1 MPRLPI
7 LLQDQKI
14 APHSAP
20 SRPHPSLHPLSERG
34 RPARIGESGA
44 PPPSLVFPLPPPSPL
59 HPVNLIHPIHPTLN
73 INVAPLPRL
82 CQNGTT
88 MKEAFWNKLAD
99 RLDKLDPDSVQA
111 QFVRLSAE
119 RGLMETIF
127 HALREG
133 ILVLNAEGRVL
144 FANRAVCR
152 MLGLDEKK
160 TAGKALSKLVRNL
173 DGQEFVRAGRNGDWN
188 LASREIEISYP
199 EHRFLS
205 VYLAPLSA
213 AGDASPSG
221 TAAGEA
227 APPDGVVM
235 ILRDTTR
242 ERDHAAEMVE
252 SERLNAV
259 LMLAAGVAH
268 EIGNPLNTLSIH
280 MQLMDRKLRKLPPD
294 EAAPLKHLVDVA
306 RGEIDRLDHIL
317 SQFLKAIRPSLPQF
331 ARESLPALARE
342 TLDSLSA
349 EMRDRGIRLEFDEP
363 ENLPTAWVDAGQVRQ
378 ALFNVMRNAIQAMGD
393 GGVLRITFAAADRLV
408 GIAVEDTGPGISANR
423 MGDLFEPFQ
432 TSKPGGNGM
441 GLMIVQRILRDHGG
455 TIMVDTQPGGT
466 RIQLN
471 FQRDD
476 QRVRLLSAP
485 AAPEAAP

>member
-1 MPRLPI
+1 
-7 LLQDQKI
+7 
-14 APHSAP
+14 
-20 SRPHPSLHPLSERG
+20 
-34 RPARIGESGA
+34 
-44 PPPSLVFPLPPPSPL
+44 
-59 HPVNLIHPIHPTLN
+59 
-73 INVAPLPRL
+73 
-82 CQNGTT
+82 

-133 ILVLNAEGRVL
+133 ILVLNADGRVL

-160 TAGKALSKLVRNL
+160 TAGRLLSKLVRNL
-173 DGQEFVRAGRNGDWN
+173 DGQEFVRAGRAGDWT

-205 VYLAPLSA
+205 VYLAPLSE
-213 AGDASPSG
+213 AS
-221 TAAGEA
+221 A
-227 APPDGVVM
+227 DGVVM

-268 EIGNPLNTLSIH
+268 EIGNPLNALSIH

-294 EAAPLKHLVDVA
+294 EAAPLKQLVDVA
-306 RGEIDRLDHIL
+306 RGEIDRLDRIL
-317 SQFLKAIRPSLPQF
+317 SQFIKAVRPTLPQF

-342 TLDSLSA
+342 TLESLSA
-349 EMRDRGIRLEFDEP
+349 EIHDRNIRLEFEEP
-363 ENLPTAWVDAGQVRQ
+363 EDLPTAWVDAGQVRQ
-378 ALFNVMRNAIQAMGD
+378 AFFNVMHNAIQAMGD
-393 GGVLRITFAAADRLV
+393 GGVLRVSFASADRLV
-408 GIAVEDTGPGISANR
+408 GIAIEDTGPGISANR

-432 TSKPGGNGM
+432 TTKANGNGM

-476 QRVRLLSAP
+476 QRVRLLAP
-485 AAPEAAP
+485 PDAPEDAP

>member
-1 MPRLPI
+1 
-7 LLQDQKI
+7 
-14 APHSAP
+14 
-20 SRPHPSLHPLSERG
+20 
-34 RPARIGESGA
+34 
-44 PPPSLVFPLPPPSPL
+44 
-59 HPVNLIHPIHPTLN
+59 
-73 INVAPLPRL
+73 
-82 CQNGTT
+82 

-133 ILVLNAEGRVL
+133 ILVLNADGRVL

-160 TAGKALSKLVRNL
+160 TAGRLLSKLVRNL
-173 DGQEFVRAGRNGDWN
+173 DGQEFVRAGRAGDWT

-205 VYLAPLSA
+205 VYLAPLSE
-213 AGDASPSG
+213 AS
-221 TAAGEA
+221 A
-227 APPDGVVM
+227 DGVVM

-268 EIGNPLNTLSIH
+268 EIGNPLNALSIH

-294 EAAPLKHLVDVA
+294 EAAPLKQLVDVA
-306 RGEIDRLDHIL
+306 RGEIDRLDRIL
-317 SQFLKAIRPSLPQF
+317 SQFIKAVRPTLPQF

-342 TLDSLSA
+342 TLESLSA
-349 EMRDRGIRLEFDEP
+349 EIHDRNIRLEFEEP
-363 ENLPTAWVDAGQVRQ
+363 DHLPTAWVDAGQVRQ
-378 ALFNVMRNAIQAMGD
+378 AFFNVMHNAIQAMGD
-393 GGVLRITFAAADRLV
+393 GGVLRVSFASADRLV
-408 GIAVEDTGPGISANR
+408 GIAIEDTGPGISANR

-432 TSKPGGNGM
+432 TTKANGNGM

-476 QRVRLLSAP
+476 QRVRLLAPP
-485 AAPEAAP
+485 AAPEAEP

>member
-1 MPRLPI
+1 
-7 LLQDQKI
+7 
-14 APHSAP
+14 
-20 SRPHPSLHPLSERG
+20 
-34 RPARIGESGA
+34 
-44 PPPSLVFPLPPPSPL
+44 
-59 HPVNLIHPIHPTLN
+59 
-73 INVAPLPRL
+73 
-82 CQNGTT
+82 

-133 ILVLNAEGRVL
+133 ILVLNADGRVL

-160 TAGKALSKLVRNL
+160 TAGRLLSKLVRNL
-173 DGQEFVRAGRNGDWN
+173 DGQEFVRAGRAGDWT

-205 VYLAPLSA
+205 VYLAPLSE
-213 AGDASPSG
+213 AS
-221 TAAGEA
+221 A
-227 APPDGVVM
+227 DGVVM

-242 ERDHAAEMVE
+242 DRDHAAEMVE

-268 EIGNPLNTLSIH
+268 EIGNPLNALSIH

-294 EAAPLKHLVDVA
+294 EAAPLKQLVDVA
-306 RGEIDRLDHIL
+306 RGEIDRLDRIL
-317 SQFLKAIRPSLPQF
+317 SQFIKAVRPTLPQF

-342 TLDSLSA
+342 TLESLSA
-349 EMRDRGIRLEFDEP
+349 EIHDRNIRLEFEEP
-363 ENLPTAWVDAGQVRQ
+363 DHLPTAWVDAGQVRQ
-378 ALFNVMRNAIQAMGD
+378 AFFNVMHNAIQAMGD
-393 GGVLRITFAAADRLV
+393 GGVLRVSFASADRLV

-432 TSKPGGNGM
+432 TTKANGNGM

-466 RIQLN
+466 RVQLN

-476 QRVRLLSAP
+476 QRVRLLAAP
-485 AAPEAAP
+485 AAPEDAP

>member
-1 MPRLPI
+1 
-7 LLQDQKI
+7 
-14 APHSAP
+14 
-20 SRPHPSLHPLSERG
+20 
-34 RPARIGESGA
+34 
-44 PPPSLVFPLPPPSPL
+44 
-59 HPVNLIHPIHPTLN
+59 
-73 INVAPLPRL
+73 
-82 CQNGTT
+82 

-133 ILVLNAEGRVL
+133 ILVLNADGRVL

-160 TAGKALSKLVRNL
+160 TAGRLLSKLVRNL
-173 DGQEFVRAGRNGDWN
+173 DGQEFVRAGRAGDWT

-205 VYLAPLSA
+205 VYLAPLSE
-213 AGDASPSG
+213 AS
-221 TAAGEA
+221 A
-227 APPDGVVM
+227 DGVVM

-268 EIGNPLNTLSIH
+268 EIGNPLNALSIH

-294 EAAPLKHLVDVA
+294 EAAPLKQLVDVA
-306 RGEIDRLDHIL
+306 RGEIDRLDRIL
-317 SQFLKAIRPSLPQF
+317 SQFIKAVRPTLPQF

-342 TLDSLSA
+342 TLESLSA
-349 EMRDRGIRLEFDEP
+349 EIHDRNIRLEFEEP
-363 ENLPTAWVDAGQVRQ
+363 EDLPTAWVDAGQVRQ
-378 ALFNVMRNAIQAMGD
+378 AFFNVMHNAIQAMGD
-393 GGVLRITFAAADRLV
+393 GGVLRVSFASADRLV

-432 TSKPGGNGM
+432 TTKANGNGM

-476 QRVRLLSAP
+476 QRVRLLAPP
-485 AAPEAAP
+485 AAPEDAP

>member
-1 MPRLPI
+1 MNIFPHF
-7 LLQDQKI
+7 
-14 APHSAP
+14 APN
-20 SRPHPSLHPLSERG
+20 
-34 RPARIGESGA
+34 AR
-44 PPPSLVFPLPPPSPL
+44 
-59 HPVNLIHPIHPTLN
+59 
-73 INVAPLPRL
+73 VALRRRL

-160 TAGKALSKLVRNL
+160 TAGRLLSKLVRNL
-173 DGQEFVRAGRNGDWN
+173 DGQEFVRAGRAGDWT

-205 VYLAPLSA
+205 VYLAPLSE
-213 AGDASPSG
+213 ASS
-221 TAAGEA
+221 
-227 APPDGVVM
+227 DGVVM

-242 ERDHAAEMVE
+242 ERDHAAELVE
-252 SERLNAV
+252 AERLNAV

-268 EIGNPLNTLSIH
+268 EIGNPLNALSIH
-280 MQLMDRKLRKLPPD
+280 MQLMDRKLRKLSDD
-294 EAAPLKHLVDVA
+294 EAAPLKQLVDVA
-306 RGEIDRLDHIL
+306 RGEIDRLERIL
-317 SQFLKAIRPSLPQF
+317 SQFIKAVRPTLPQF

-342 TLDSLSA
+342 TLESLSA
-349 EMRDRGIRLEFDEP
+349 EIHDRNIRLEFDEP
-363 ENLPTAWVDAGQVRQ
+363 EDLPTAWVDAGQVRQ
-378 ALFNVMRNAIQAMGD
+378 AFFNVMHNAIQAMGD
-393 GGVLRITFAAADRLV
+393 GGVLRVSFASADRLV
-408 GIAVEDTGPGISANR
+408 GIAIEDTGPGISANR

-432 TSKPGGNGM
+432 TTKANGNGM

-466 RIQLN
+466 RVQLN

-476 QRVRLLSAP
+476 QRVRLLAAP
-485 AAPEAAP
+485 AAPEAEP

>member
-1 MPRLPI
+1 
-7 LLQDQKI
+7 
-14 APHSAP
+14 
-20 SRPHPSLHPLSERG
+20 
-34 RPARIGESGA
+34 
-44 PPPSLVFPLPPPSPL
+44 
-59 HPVNLIHPIHPTLN
+59 
-73 INVAPLPRL
+73 
-82 CQNGTT
+82 

-133 ILVLNAEGRVL
+133 ILVLNADGRVL

-160 TAGKALSKLVRNL
+160 TAGRLLSKLVRNL
-173 DGQEFVRAGRNGDWN
+173 DGLEFVRAGRAGDWT

-205 VYLAPLSA
+205 VYLAPLSE
-213 AGDASPSG
+213 ASS
-221 TAAGEA
+221 
-227 APPDGVVM
+227 DGVVM

-268 EIGNPLNTLSIH
+268 EIGNPLNALSIH

-294 EAAPLKHLVDVA
+294 EAAPLKQLVDVA
-306 RGEIDRLDHIL
+306 RGEIDRLDRIL
-317 SQFLKAIRPSLPQF
+317 SQFIKAVRPTLPQF

-342 TLDSLSA
+342 TLESLSA
-349 EMRDRGIRLEFDEP
+349 EIHDRNIRLEFEEP
-363 ENLPTAWVDAGQVRQ
+363 EDLPTAWVDAGQVRQ
-378 ALFNVMRNAIQAMGD
+378 AFFNVMHNAIQAMGD
-393 GGVLRITFAAADRLV
+393 GGVLRVSFASADRLV
-408 GIAVEDTGPGISANR
+408 GIAIEDTGPGISANR

-432 TSKPGGNGM
+432 TTKANGNGM

-476 QRVRLLSAP
+476 QRVRLLAPP
-485 AAPEAAP
+485 AAPEDAP

>member
-1 MPRLPI
+1 
-7 LLQDQKI
+7 
-14 APHSAP
+14 
-20 SRPHPSLHPLSERG
+20 
-34 RPARIGESGA
+34 
-44 PPPSLVFPLPPPSPL
+44 
-59 HPVNLIHPIHPTLN
+59 
-73 INVAPLPRL
+73 
-82 CQNGTT
+82 

-133 ILVLNAEGRVL
+133 ILVLNADGRVL

-160 TAGKALSKLVRNL
+160 TAGRLLSKLVRNL
-173 DGQEFVRAGRNGDWN
+173 DGLEFVRAGRAGDWT

-205 VYLAPLSA
+205 VYLAPLSE
-213 AGDASPSG
+213 AS
-221 TAAGEA
+221 A
-227 APPDGVVM
+227 DGVVM

-294 EAAPLKHLVDVA
+294 EAAPLKQLVDVA
-306 RGEIDRLDHIL
+306 RGEIDRLDRIL
-317 SQFLKAIRPSLPQF
+317 SQFIKAVRPTLPQF

-342 TLDSLSA
+342 TLESLSA
-349 EMRDRGIRLEFDEP
+349 EIHDRNIRLEFEEP
-363 ENLPTAWVDAGQVRQ
+363 EDLPTAWVDAGQVRQ
-378 ALFNVMRNAIQAMGD
+378 AFFNVMHNAIQAMGD
-393 GGVLRITFAAADRLV
+393 GGVLRVSFASADRLV
-408 GIAVEDTGPGISANR
+408 GIAIEDTGPGISANR

-432 TSKPGGNGM
+432 TTKANGNGM

-476 QRVRLLSAP
+476 QRVRLLAPP
-485 AAPEAAP
+485 AAPGDAP

>member
-1 MPRLPI
+1 
-7 LLQDQKI
+7 
-14 APHSAP
+14 
-20 SRPHPSLHPLSERG
+20 
-34 RPARIGESGA
+34 
-44 PPPSLVFPLPPPSPL
+44 
-59 HPVNLIHPIHPTLN
+59 
-73 INVAPLPRL
+73 
-82 CQNGTT
+82 

-133 ILVLNAEGRVL
+133 ILVLDAAGRVV

-160 TAGKALSKLVRNL
+160 TAGRLLSKLVRNL
-173 DGQEFVRAGRNGDWN
+173 DGREFVRAGSSSDWTA
-188 LASREIEISYP
+188 ASREIEISYP

-205 VYLAPLSA
+205 VYLAPLPETDG
-213 AGDASPSG
+213 GDA
-221 TAAGEA
+221 
-227 APPDGVVM
+227 GVVM

-268 EIGNPLNTLSIH
+268 EIGNPLNALSIH

-294 EAAPLKHLVDVA
+294 SAAPLKQLVDVA
-306 RGEIDRLDHIL
+306 RGEIDRLDRIL

-331 ARESLPALARE
+331 ARESLPDLARE

-349 EMRDRGIRLEFDEP
+349 EIRDRGIRLEFEAPDS
-363 ENLPTAWVDAGQVRQ
+363 LPTAWVDAAQTRQ
-378 ALFNVMRNAIQAMGD
+378 ALFNVMHNAIQAMGD
-393 GGVLRITFAAADRLV
+393 GGVLRVSFASADRLV
-408 GIAVEDTGPGISANR
+408 GIAIEDTGPGISANR

-432 TSKPGGNGM
+432 TTKANGNGM

-455 TIMVDTQPGGT
+455 TIMVDSQPGGT
-466 RIQLN
+466 RVQLN

-476 QRVRLLSAP
+476 QRVRLLAAP
-485 AAPEAAP
+485 AAPEAEP

>member
-1 MPRLPI
+1 
-7 LLQDQKI
+7 
-14 APHSAP
+14 
-20 SRPHPSLHPLSERG
+20 
-34 RPARIGESGA
+34 
-44 PPPSLVFPLPPPSPL
+44 
-59 HPVNLIHPIHPTLN
+59 
-73 INVAPLPRL
+73 
-82 CQNGTT
+82 
-88 MKEAFWNKLAD
+88 MKEAFWNKIAD

-133 ILVLNAEGRVL
+133 ILVLDAAGRVV

-160 TAGKALSKLVRNL
+160 TAGRLLSKLVRNL
-173 DGQEFVRAGRNGDWN
+173 DGREFVRAGRSADWTA
-188 LASREIEISYP
+188 ASREIEISYP

-205 VYLAPLSA
+205 VYLAPLPETDG
-213 AGDASPSG
+213 GDA
-221 TAAGEA
+221 
-227 APPDGVVM
+227 GVVM

-252 SERLNAV
+252 AERLNAV
-259 LMLAAGVAH
+259 LMLAAGVAP
-268 EIGNPLNTLSIH
+268 EIGNPLNALSIH

-294 EAAPLKHLVDVA
+294 SAAPLKQLVDVA
-306 RGEIDRLDHIL
+306 RGEIDRLDRIL

-331 ARESLPALARE
+331 ARESLPDLARE

-349 EMRDRGIRLEFDEP
+349 EIRDRGIRLEFEAPDS
-363 ENLPTAWVDAGQVRQ
+363 LPTAWVDAAQTRQ
-378 ALFNVMRNAIQAMGD
+378 ALFNVMHNAIQAMGD
-393 GGVLRITFAAADRLV
+393 GGVLRVTFASSDRMV
-408 GIAVEDTGPGISANR
+408 GIAVEDTGPGIAANR

-432 TSKPGGNGM
+432 TTKSNGHGM

-466 RIQLN
+466 RVQLN

-476 QRVRLLSAP
+476 QRVRLLP
-485 AAPEAAP
+485 AAPAPTPETAP

>member
-1 MPRLPI
+1 
-7 LLQDQKI
+7 
-14 APHSAP
+14 
-20 SRPHPSLHPLSERG
+20 
-34 RPARIGESGA
+34 
-44 PPPSLVFPLPPPSPL
+44 
-59 HPVNLIHPIHPTLN
+59 
-73 INVAPLPRL
+73 
-82 CQNGTT
+82 

-133 ILVLNAEGRVL
+133 ILVLNADGRVL

-160 TAGKALSKLVRNL
+160 TAGRLLSKLVRNL
-173 DGQEFVRAGRNGDWN
+173 DGQEFVRAGRAGDWT

-205 VYLAPLSA
+205 VYLAPLSE
-213 AGDASPSG
+213 AS
-221 TAAGEA
+221 A
-227 APPDGVVM
+227 DGVVM

-268 EIGNPLNTLSIH
+268 EIGNPLNALSIH

-294 EAAPLKHLVDVA
+294 EAAPLKQLVDVA
-306 RGEIDRLDHIL
+306 RGEIDRLDRIL
-317 SQFLKAIRPSLPQF
+317 SQFIKAVRPTLPQF

-342 TLDSLSA
+342 TLESLSA
-349 EMRDRGIRLEFDEP
+349 ELHDRNIRLEFEEP
-363 ENLPTAWVDAGQVRQ
+363 EDLPTAWVDAGQVRQ
-378 ALFNVMRNAIQAMGD
+378 AFFNVMHNAIQAMGD
-393 GGVLRITFAAADRLV
+393 GGVLRVSFASADRLV
-408 GIAVEDTGPGISANR
+408 GIAIEDTGPGISANR

-432 TSKPGGNGM
+432 TTKANGNGM

-455 TIMVDTQPGGT
+455 TIMEIG
-466 RIQLN
+466 RASC
-471 FQRDD
+471 RE
-476 QRVRLLSAP
+476 RV
-485 AAPEAAP
+485 

>member
-1 MPRLPI
+1 MNVFLDSTPN
-7 LLQDQKI
+7 
-14 APHSAP
+14 
-20 SRPHPSLHPLSERG
+20 
-34 RPARIGESGA
+34 AR
-44 PPPSLVFPLPPPSPL
+44 
-59 HPVNLIHPIHPTLN
+59 
-73 INVAPLPRL
+73 VALRRRL

-133 ILVLNAEGRVL
+133 ILVLNGDGRVL

-160 TAGKALSKLVRNL
+160 TAGRLLSKLVRNL
-173 DGQEFVRAGRNGDWN
+173 DGQEFVRAGRAGDWT

-205 VYLAPLSA
+205 VYLAPLSE
-213 AGDASPSG
+213 ASS
-221 TAAGEA
+221 
-227 APPDGVVM
+227 DGVVM

-268 EIGNPLNTLSIH
+268 EIGNPLNALSIH
-280 MQLMDRKLRKLPPD
+280 MQLMDRKLRKLSDD
-294 EAAPLKHLVDVA
+294 EAAPLKQLVDVA
-306 RGEIDRLDHIL
+306 RGEIDRLDRIL
-317 SQFLKAIRPSLPQF
+317 SQFIKAVRPTLPQF

-342 TLDSLSA
+342 TLESLAA
-349 EMRDRGIRLEFDEP
+349 EIHDRNIRLEFDEP
-363 ENLPTAWVDAGQVRQ
+363 EDLPTAWVDAGQVRQ
-378 ALFNVMRNAIQAMGD
+378 AFFNVMHNAIQAMGD
-393 GGVLRITFAAADRLV
+393 GGVLRVSFASADRLV
-408 GIAVEDTGPGISANR
+408 GIAIEDTGPGISANR

-432 TSKPGGNGM
+432 TTKANGNGM

-466 RIQLN
+466 RVQLN

-476 QRVRLLSAP
+476 QRVRLLAAP
-485 AAPEAAP
+485 AAPEAEP

>member
-1 MPRLPI
+1 
-7 LLQDQKI
+7 
-14 APHSAP
+14 
-20 SRPHPSLHPLSERG
+20 
-34 RPARIGESGA
+34 
-44 PPPSLVFPLPPPSPL
+44 
-59 HPVNLIHPIHPTLN
+59 
-73 INVAPLPRL
+73 
-82 CQNGTT
+82 

-133 ILVLNAEGRVL
+133 ILVLNADGRVL

-160 TAGKALSKLVRNL
+160 TAGRLLSKLVRNL
-173 DGQEFVRAGRNGDWN
+173 DGQEFVRAGRAGDWT

-205 VYLAPLSA
+205 VYLAPLSE
-213 AGDASPSG
+213 AS
-221 TAAGEA
+221 A
-227 APPDGVVM
+227 DGVVM

-268 EIGNPLNTLSIH
+268 EIGNPLNALSIH

-294 EAAPLKHLVDVA
+294 EAAPLKQLVDVA
-306 RGEIDRLDHIL
+306 RGEIDRLDRIL
-317 SQFLKAIRPSLPQF
+317 SQFIKAVRPTLPQF

-342 TLDSLSA
+342 TLESLSA
-349 EMRDRGIRLEFDEP
+349 EIHDRNIRLEFEEP
-363 ENLPTAWVDAGQVRQ
+363 EGLPTAWVDAGQVRQ
-378 ALFNVMRNAIQAMGD
+378 AFFNVMHNAIQAMGD
-393 GGVLRITFAAADRLV
+393 GGVLRVSFASADRLV

-432 TSKPGGNGM
+432 TTKANGNGM

-476 QRVRLLSAP
+476 QRVRLLAPP
-485 AAPEAAP
+485 AAPEDAP

>member
-1 MPRLPI
+1 M
-7 LLQDQKI
+7 
-14 APHSAP
+14 
-20 SRPHPSLHPLSERG
+20 
-34 RPARIGESGA
+34 
-44 PPPSLVFPLPPPSPL
+44 
-59 HPVNLIHPIHPTLN
+59 
-73 INVAPLPRL
+73 
-82 CQNGTT
+82 
-88 MKEAFWNKLAD
+88 AD
-99 RLDKLDPDSVQA
+99 RLDKLDPVSVQA

-133 ILVLNAEGRVL
+133 ILVLNADGRVL

-160 TAGKALSKLVRNL
+160 TAGRLLSKLVRNL
-173 DGQEFVRAGRNGDWN
+173 DGQEFVRAGRAGDWT

-205 VYLAPLSA
+205 VYLAPLSE
-213 AGDASPSG
+213 AS
-221 TAAGEA
+221 A
-227 APPDGVVM
+227 DGVVM

-268 EIGNPLNTLSIH
+268 EIGNPLNALSIH

-294 EAAPLKHLVDVA
+294 EAAPLKQLVDVA
-306 RGEIDRLDHIL
+306 RGEIDRLDRIL
-317 SQFLKAIRPSLPQF
+317 SQFIKAVRPTLPQF

-342 TLDSLSA
+342 TLESLSA
-349 EMRDRGIRLEFDEP
+349 EIHDRNIRLEFEEP
-363 ENLPTAWVDAGQVRQ
+363 DHLPTAWVDAGQVRQ
-378 ALFNVMRNAIQAMGD
+378 AFFNVMHNAIQAMGD
-393 GGVLRITFAAADRLV
+393 GGVLRVSFASADRLV
-408 GIAVEDTGPGISANR
+408 GIAIEDTGPGISANR

-432 TSKPGGNGM
+432 TTKANGNGM

-476 QRVRLLSAP
+476 QRVRLLAPP
-485 AAPEAAP
+485 AAPEAEP

>member
-1 MPRLPI
+1 M
-7 LLQDQKI
+7 
-14 APHSAP
+14 
-20 SRPHPSLHPLSERG
+20 
-34 RPARIGESGA
+34 ARA
-44 PPPSLVFPLPPPSPL
+44 
-59 HPVNLIHPIHPTLN
+59 
-73 INVAPLPRL
+73 
-82 CQNGTT
+82 

-133 ILVLNAEGRVL
+133 ILVLNADGRVL

-160 TAGKALSKLVRNL
+160 TAGRLLSKLVRNL
-173 DGQEFVRAGRNGDWN
+173 DGQEFVRAGRAGDWT

-205 VYLAPLSA
+205 VYLAPLSEVSA
-213 AGDASPSG
+213 
-221 TAAGEA
+221 
-227 APPDGVVM
+227 DGVVM

-268 EIGNPLNTLSIH
+268 EIGNPLNALSIH

-294 EAAPLKHLVDVA
+294 EAAPLKQLVDVA
-306 RGEIDRLDHIL
+306 RGEIDRLDRIL
-317 SQFLKAIRPSLPQF
+317 SQFIKAVRPTLPQF

-342 TLDSLSA
+342 TLESLSA
-349 EMRDRGIRLEFDEP
+349 EIHDRNIRLEFDEP
-363 ENLPTAWVDAGQVRQ
+363 EDLPTAWVDAGQVRQ
-378 ALFNVMRNAIQAMGD
+378 AFFNVMHNAIQAMGD
-393 GGVLRITFAAADRLV
+393 GGVLRVSFASADRLV
-408 GIAVEDTGPGISANR
+408 GIAIEDTGPGISANR

-432 TSKPGGNGM
+432 TTKANGNGM

-466 RIQLN
+466 RVQLN

-485 AAPEAAP
+485 AAPEPEAAP

>member
-1 MPRLPI
+1 M
-7 LLQDQKI
+7 
-14 APHSAP
+14 
-20 SRPHPSLHPLSERG
+20 
-34 RPARIGESGA
+34 ARA
-44 PPPSLVFPLPPPSPL
+44 
-59 HPVNLIHPIHPTLN
+59 
-73 INVAPLPRL
+73 
-82 CQNGTT
+82 
-88 MKEAFWNKLAD
+88 MKEAFWNKLAE

-133 ILVLNAEGRVL
+133 ILVLDAAGRVI

-152 MLGLDEKK
+152 MFGLDEKK
-160 TAGKALSKLVRNL
+160 TAGRLLSRLVRNL
-173 DGQEFVRAGRNGDWN
+173 DGRDFVRAGRSADWTA
-188 LASREIEISYP
+188 ASREIEISYP

-205 VYLAPLSA
+205 VYLAPLSE
-213 AGDASPSG
+213 AGG
-221 TAAGEA
+221 
-227 APPDGVVM
+227 DGVVM

-242 ERDHAAEMVE
+242 ERDHAAELVE

-268 EIGNPLNTLSIH
+268 EIGNPLNALSIH

-294 EAAPLKHLVDVA
+294 SAAPLKQLVDVA
-306 RGEIDRLDHIL
+306 RGEIDRLDRIL
-317 SQFLKAIRPSLPQF
+317 SQFLKAIRPSLPKF

-342 TLDSLSA
+342 TLESLSA
-349 EMRDRGIRLEFDEP
+349 EIHDRGLRLEFDEP
-363 ENLPTAWVDAGQVRQ
+363 DSLPTAWVDAGQVRQ
-378 ALFNVMRNAIQAMGD
+378 ALFNVMHNAIQAMGE
-393 GGVLRITFAAADRLV
+393 GGVLRVAFASSDRLV
-408 GIAVEDTGPGISANR
+408 GVAVEDTGPGIAANR

-432 TSKPGGNGM
+432 TTKSNGNGM

-466 RIQLN
+466 RVQLN

-476 QRVRLLSAP
+476 QRVRLLAPPAGGGPDAAP
-485 AAPEAAP
+485 AAGEGAP

>member
-1 MPRLPI
+1 M
-7 LLQDQKI
+7 
-14 APHSAP
+14 
-20 SRPHPSLHPLSERG
+20 
-34 RPARIGESGA
+34 ARA
-44 PPPSLVFPLPPPSPL
+44 
-59 HPVNLIHPIHPTLN
+59 
-73 INVAPLPRL
+73 
-82 CQNGTT
+82 
-88 MKEAFWNKLAD
+88 MKEAFWNKIAD

-111 QFVRLSAE
+111 QFIRLSAE

-133 ILVLNAEGRVL
+133 ILVLDAAGRVV

-160 TAGKALSKLVRNL
+160 TAGRLLSKLVRNL
-173 DGQEFVRAGRNGDWN
+173 DGREFVRAGRSADWTA
-188 LASREIEISYP
+188 ASREIEISYP

-205 VYLAPLSA
+205 VYLAPLSETDGGGA
-213 AGDASPSG
+213 
-221 TAAGEA
+221 
-227 APPDGVVM
+227 GVVM

-242 ERDHAAEMVE
+242 ERDHAAELVE

-268 EIGNPLNTLSIH
+268 EIGNPLNALSIH

-294 EAAPLKHLVDVA
+294 SAAPLKQLVDVA
-306 RGEIDRLDHIL
+306 RGEIDRLDRIL

-331 ARESLPALARE
+331 ARESLPDLARE

-349 EMRDRGIRLEFDEP
+349 EIRDRGIRLEFEVPDS
-363 ENLPTAWVDAGQVRQ
+363 LPTAWVDAAQTRQ
-378 ALFNVMRNAIQAMGD
+378 ALFNVMHNAIQAMGD
-393 GGVLRITFAAADRLV
+393 GGVLRVTFAASERMV
-408 GIAVEDTGPGISANR
+408 GIAVEDTGPGIAANR

-432 TSKPGGNGM
+432 TTKSNGHGM

-466 RIQLN
+466 RVQLN

-476 QRVRLLSAP
+476 QRVRLLP
-485 AAPEAAP
+485 AAPAPSPETAP

>member
-1 MPRLPI
+1 
-7 LLQDQKI
+7 
-14 APHSAP
+14 
-20 SRPHPSLHPLSERG
+20 
-34 RPARIGESGA
+34 
-44 PPPSLVFPLPPPSPL
+44 
-59 HPVNLIHPIHPTLN
+59 
-73 INVAPLPRL
+73 
-82 CQNGTT
+82 

-133 ILVLNAEGRVL
+133 ILVLNADGRVL

-160 TAGKALSKLVRNL
+160 TAGRLLSKLVRNL
-173 DGQEFVRAGRNGDWN
+173 DGQEFVRAGRAGDWT

-205 VYLAPLSA
+205 VYLAPLSE
-213 AGDASPSG
+213 AS
-221 TAAGEA
+221 A
-227 APPDGVVM
+227 DGVVM

-268 EIGNPLNTLSIH
+268 EIGNPLNALSIH

-294 EAAPLKHLVDVA
+294 EAAPLKQLVDVA
-306 RGEIDRLDHIL
+306 RGEIDRLERIL
-317 SQFLKAIRPSLPQF
+317 SQFIKAVRPTLPQF

-342 TLDSLSA
+342 TLESLSA
-349 EMRDRGIRLEFDEP
+349 EIHDRNIRLEFEEP
-363 ENLPTAWVDAGQVRQ
+363 EDLPTAWVDAGQVRQ
-378 ALFNVMRNAIQAMGD
+378 AFFNVMHNAIQAMGD
-393 GGVLRITFAAADRLV
+393 GGVLRVSFASADRLV
-408 GIAVEDTGPGISANR
+408 GIAIEDTGPGISANR

-432 TSKPGGNGM
+432 TTKANGNGM

-476 QRVRLLSAP
+476 QRVRLLAPP
-485 AAPEAAP
+485 AAPEDEP

>member
-1 MPRLPI
+1 MFSANFTHILPHERF
-7 LLQDQKI
+7 
-14 APHSAP
+14 PP
-20 SRPHPSLHPLSERG
+20 FRPHARVALRRG
-34 RPARIGESGA
+34 
-44 PPPSLVFPLPPPSPL
+44 
-59 HPVNLIHPIHPTLN
+59 
-73 INVAPLPRL
+73 L

-133 ILVLNAEGRVL
+133 ILVLNADGRVL

-160 TAGKALSKLVRNL
+160 TAGRLLSKLVRNL
-173 DGQEFVRAGRNGDWN
+173 DGLEFVRAGRAGDWT

-205 VYLAPLSA
+205 VYLAPLSETSA
-213 AGDASPSG
+213 
-221 TAAGEA
+221 
-227 APPDGVVM
+227 DGVVM

-268 EIGNPLNTLSIH
+268 EIGNPLNALSIH

-294 EAAPLKHLVDVA
+294 EAAPLKQLVDVA
-306 RGEIDRLDHIL
+306 RGEIDRLDRIL
-317 SQFLKAIRPSLPQF
+317 SQFIKAVRPTLPQF

-342 TLDSLSA
+342 TLEALSA
-349 EMRDRGIRLEFDEP
+349 EIHDRNIRLEFEEP
-363 ENLPTAWVDAGQVRQ
+363 EDLPTAWVDAGQVRQ
-378 ALFNVMRNAIQAMGD
+378 AFFNVMHNAIQAMGD
-393 GGVLRITFAAADRLV
+393 GGVLRVSFASADRLV
-408 GIAVEDTGPGISANR
+408 GIAIEDTGPGISANR

-432 TSKPGGNGM
+432 TTKANGNGM

-476 QRVRLLSAP
+476 QRVRLLAPP
-485 AAPEAAP
+485 AAPKDAP

>member
-1 MPRLPI
+1 
-7 LLQDQKI
+7 
-14 APHSAP
+14 
-20 SRPHPSLHPLSERG
+20 
-34 RPARIGESGA
+34 
-44 PPPSLVFPLPPPSPL
+44 
-59 HPVNLIHPIHPTLN
+59 
-73 INVAPLPRL
+73 
-82 CQNGTT
+82 

-133 ILVLNAEGRVL
+133 ILVLNADGRVL

-160 TAGKALSKLVRNL
+160 TAGRLLSKLVRNL
-173 DGQEFVRAGRNGDWN
+173 DGQEFVRAGRAGDWT

-205 VYLAPLSA
+205 VYLAPLSE
-213 AGDASPSG
+213 AS
-221 TAAGEA
+221 A
-227 APPDGVVM
+227 DGVVM

-268 EIGNPLNTLSIH
+268 EIGNPLNALSIH

-294 EAAPLKHLVDVA
+294 EAAPLKQLVDVA
-306 RGEIDRLDHIL
+306 RGEIDRLDRIL
-317 SQFLKAIRPSLPQF
+317 SQFIKAVRPTLPQF

-342 TLDSLSA
+342 TLESLSA
-349 EMRDRGIRLEFDEP
+349 EIHDRNIRLEFEEP
-363 ENLPTAWVDAGQVRQ
+363 EDLPTAWVDAGQVRQ
-378 ALFNVMRNAIQAMGD
+378 AFFNVMHNAIQAMGD
-393 GGVLRITFAAADRLV
+393 GGVLRVSFASADRLV
-408 GIAVEDTGPGISANR
+408 GIAIEDTGPGISANR

-432 TSKPGGNGM
+432 TTKANGNGM

-476 QRVRLLSAP
+476 QRVRLLAPP
-485 AAPEAAP
+485 AAPGDAP

>member
-1 MPRLPI
+1 
-7 LLQDQKI
+7 
-14 APHSAP
+14 
-20 SRPHPSLHPLSERG
+20 
-34 RPARIGESGA
+34 
-44 PPPSLVFPLPPPSPL
+44 
-59 HPVNLIHPIHPTLN
+59 
-73 INVAPLPRL
+73 
-82 CQNGTT
+82 
-88 MKEAFWNKLAD
+88 MKEAFWNKIAD

-133 ILVLNAEGRVL
+133 ILVLDAAGRVV

-160 TAGKALSKLVRNL
+160 TAGRLLSKLVRNL
-173 DGQEFVRAGRNGDWN
+173 DGREFVRAGRSADWTA
-188 LASREIEISYP
+188 ASREIEISYP

-205 VYLAPLSA
+205 VYLAPLPETDG
-213 AGDASPSG
+213 GDA
-221 TAAGEA
+221 
-227 APPDGVVM
+227 GVVM

-268 EIGNPLNTLSIH
+268 EIGNPLNALSIH

-294 EAAPLKHLVDVA
+294 SAAPLKQLVDVA
-306 RGEIDRLDHIL
+306 RGEIDRLDRIL

-331 ARESLPALARE
+331 ARESLPDLARE

-349 EMRDRGIRLEFDEP
+349 EIRDRGIRLEFEAPDS
-363 ENLPTAWVDAGQVRQ
+363 LPTAWVDAAQTRQ
-378 ALFNVMRNAIQAMGD
+378 ALFNVMHNAIQAMGD
-393 GGVLRITFAAADRLV
+393 GGVLRVTFASSDRMV
-408 GIAVEDTGPGISANR
+408 GIAVEDTGPGIAANR

-432 TSKPGGNGM
+432 TTKSNGHGM

-466 RIQLN
+466 RVQLN

-476 QRVRLLSAP
+476 QRVRLLP
-485 AAPEAAP
+485 AAPAPTPETAP

>member
-1 MPRLPI
+1 
-7 LLQDQKI
+7 
-14 APHSAP
+14 
-20 SRPHPSLHPLSERG
+20 
-34 RPARIGESGA
+34 
-44 PPPSLVFPLPPPSPL
+44 
-59 HPVNLIHPIHPTLN
+59 
-73 INVAPLPRL
+73 
-82 CQNGTT
+82 

-133 ILVLNAEGRVL
+133 ILVLNADGRVL

-160 TAGKALSKLVRNL
+160 TAGRLLSKLVRNL
-173 DGQEFVRAGRNGDWN
+173 DGLEFVRAGRAGDWT

-205 VYLAPLSA
+205 VYLAPLSE
-213 AGDASPSG
+213 AS
-221 TAAGEA
+221 A
-227 APPDGVVM
+227 DGVVM

-268 EIGNPLNTLSIH
+268 EIGNPLNALSIH

-294 EAAPLKHLVDVA
+294 EAAPLKQLVDVA
-306 RGEIDRLDHIL
+306 RGEIDRLDRIL
-317 SQFLKAIRPSLPQF
+317 SQFIKAVRPTLPQF

-342 TLDSLSA
+342 TLESLSA
-349 EMRDRGIRLEFDEP
+349 EIHDRNIRLEFEEP
-363 ENLPTAWVDAGQVRQ
+363 EDLPTAWVDAGQVRQ
-378 ALFNVMRNAIQAMGD
+378 AFFNVMHNAIQAMGD
-393 GGVLRITFAAADRLV
+393 GGVLRVSFASADRLV
-408 GIAVEDTGPGISANR
+408 GIAIEDTGPGISANR

-432 TSKPGGNGM
+432 TTKANGNGM

-476 QRVRLLSAP
+476 QRVRLLAPP
-485 AAPEAAP
+485 AAPKDAP

>member
-1 MPRLPI
+1 M
-7 LLQDQKI
+7 
-14 APHSAP
+14 
-20 SRPHPSLHPLSERG
+20 
-34 RPARIGESGA
+34 AR
-44 PPPSLVFPLPPPSPL
+44 
-59 HPVNLIHPIHPTLN
+59 
-73 INVAPLPRL
+73 
-82 CQNGTT
+82 T

-133 ILVLNAEGRVL
+133 ILVLDAAGRVL

-152 MLGLDEKK
+152 MFGLDEKK
-160 TAGKALSKLVRNL
+160 TSGRLLSKLVRNL
-173 DGQEFVRAGRNGDWN
+173 DGREFVRAGRSADWTA
-188 LASREIEISYP
+188 ASREIEISYP

-205 VYLAPLSA
+205 VYLAPLSE
-213 AGDASPSG
+213 AGG
-221 TAAGEA
+221 
-227 APPDGVVM
+227 DGVVM

-268 EIGNPLNTLSIH
+268 EIGNPLDTLSIH

-294 EAAPLKHLVDVA
+294 SAAPLKQLVDVA
-306 RGEIDRLDHIL
+306 RGEIDRLDRIL
-317 SQFLKAIRPSLPQF
+317 SQFLKAIRPSLPKF
-331 ARESLPALARE
+331 ARESLPELARE

-349 EMRDRGIRLEFDEP
+349 EIRDRGIQLDFDEP
-363 ENLPTAWVDAGQVRQ
+363 DSLPTGWVDAGQVRQ
-378 ALFNVMRNAIQAMGD
+378 ALFNVMHNAVQAMGE
-393 GGVLRITFAAADRLV
+393 GGILRVSFASSDRLV
-408 GIAVEDTGPGISANR
+408 GVAVEDTGPGIAANR

-432 TSKPGGNGM
+432 TTKANGNGM

-466 RIQLN
+466 RVQLN

-476 QRVRLLSAP
+476 QRVRLL
-485 AAPEAAP
+485 AAPDAPPSGNTAPSPEDAP

>member
-1 MPRLPI
+1 
-7 LLQDQKI
+7 
-14 APHSAP
+14 
-20 SRPHPSLHPLSERG
+20 
-34 RPARIGESGA
+34 
-44 PPPSLVFPLPPPSPL
+44 
-59 HPVNLIHPIHPTLN
+59 
-73 INVAPLPRL
+73 
-82 CQNGTT
+82 
-88 MKEAFWNKLAD
+88 MKEAFWNKIAD

-133 ILVLNAEGRVL
+133 ILVLDAAGHVV

-160 TAGKALSKLVRNL
+160 TAGRLLSKLVRNL
-173 DGQEFVRAGRNGDWN
+173 DGREFVRAGRSSDWTA
-188 LASREIEISYP
+188 ASREIEISYP

-205 VYLAPLSA
+205 VYLAPLPETDG
-213 AGDASPSG
+213 GDA
-221 TAAGEA
+221 
-227 APPDGVVM
+227 GVVM

-242 ERDHAAEMVE
+242 ERDHAAELVE

-268 EIGNPLNTLSIH
+268 EIGNPLNALSIH

-294 EAAPLKHLVDVA
+294 SAAPLKQLVDVA
-306 RGEIDRLDHIL
+306 RGEIDRLDRIL

-331 ARESLPALARE
+331 ARESLPDLARE

-349 EMRDRGIRLEFDEP
+349 EICDRGIRLEFEAPDS
-363 ENLPTAWVDAGQVRQ
+363 LPTAWVDAAQTRQ
-378 ALFNVMRNAIQAMGD
+378 ALFNVMHNAIQAMGD
-393 GGVLRITFAAADRLV
+393 GGVLRVTFASSDRMV
-408 GIAVEDTGPGISANR
+408 GIAVEDTGPGIAANR

-432 TSKPGGNGM
+432 TTKSNGHGM

-466 RIQLN
+466 RVQLN

-476 QRVRLLSAP
+476 QRVRLLP
-485 AAPEAAP
+485 AAPQPAPAPETAP

>member
-1 MPRLPI
+1 
-7 LLQDQKI
+7 
-14 APHSAP
+14 
-20 SRPHPSLHPLSERG
+20 
-34 RPARIGESGA
+34 
-44 PPPSLVFPLPPPSPL
+44 
-59 HPVNLIHPIHPTLN
+59 
-73 INVAPLPRL
+73 
-82 CQNGTT
+82 

-133 ILVLNAEGRVL
+133 ILVLNADGRVL

-160 TAGKALSKLVRNL
+160 TAGRLLSKLVRNL
-173 DGQEFVRAGRNGDWN
+173 DGQEFVRTGRAGDWT

-205 VYLAPLSA
+205 VYLAPLSE
-213 AGDASPSG
+213 ASS
-221 TAAGEA
+221 
-227 APPDGVVM
+227 DGVVM

-268 EIGNPLNTLSIH
+268 EIGNPLNALSIH
-280 MQLMDRKLRKLPPD
+280 MQLMDRKLRKLPDD
-294 EAAPLKHLVDVA
+294 EAAPLKQLVDVA
-306 RGEIDRLDHIL
+306 RGEIDRLDRIL
-317 SQFLKAIRPSLPQF
+317 SQFIKAVRPTLPQF

-342 TLDSLSA
+342 TLESLSA
-349 EMRDRGIRLEFDEP
+349 EIHDRNIRLEFDEP
-363 ENLPTAWVDAGQVRQ
+363 EDLPTAWVDAGQVRQ
-378 ALFNVMRNAIQAMGD
+378 AFFNVMHNAIQAMGD
-393 GGVLRITFAAADRLV
+393 GGVLRVSFASADRLV
-408 GIAVEDTGPGISANR
+408 GIAIEDTGPGISANR

-432 TSKPGGNGM
+432 TTKANGNGM

-466 RIQLN
+466 RVQLN

-476 QRVRLLSAP
+476 QRVRLLAAP
-485 AAPEAAP
+485 AVPEAEP

>member
-1 MPRLPI
+1 
-7 LLQDQKI
+7 
-14 APHSAP
+14 
-20 SRPHPSLHPLSERG
+20 
-34 RPARIGESGA
+34 
-44 PPPSLVFPLPPPSPL
+44 
-59 HPVNLIHPIHPTLN
+59 
-73 INVAPLPRL
+73 
-82 CQNGTT
+82 

-133 ILVLNAEGRVL
+133 ILVLNADGRVL

-152 MLGLDEKK
+152 MFGLDEKK
-160 TAGKALSKLVRNL
+160 TAGRLLSKLVRNL
-173 DGQEFVRAGRNGDWN
+173 DGQEFVRAGRAGDWT

-205 VYLAPLSA
+205 VYLAPLSET
-213 AGDASPSG
+213 SS
-221 TAAGEA
+221 
-227 APPDGVVM
+227 DGVVM

-268 EIGNPLNTLSIH
+268 EIGNPLNALSIH
-280 MQLMDRKLRKLPPD
+280 MQLMDRKLRKLPDD
-294 EAAPLKHLVDVA
+294 EAAPLKQLVDVA
-306 RGEIDRLDHIL
+306 RGEIDRLDRIL
-317 SQFLKAIRPSLPQF
+317 SQFIKAVRPTLPQF

-342 TLDSLSA
+342 TLESLSA
-349 EMRDRGIRLEFDEP
+349 EIHDRNIRLEFDEP
-363 ENLPTAWVDAGQVRQ
+363 EDLPTAWVDAGQVRQ
-378 ALFNVMRNAIQAMGD
+378 AFFNVMHNAIQAMGD
-393 GGVLRITFAAADRLV
+393 GGVLRVSFASADRLV
-408 GIAVEDTGPGISANR
+408 GIAIEDTGPGISANR

-432 TSKPGGNGM
+432 TTKANGNGM

-466 RIQLN
+466 RVQLN

-476 QRVRLLSAP
+476 QRVRLLAAP
-485 AAPEAAP
+485 AAPEAEP

>member
-1 MPRLPI
+1 
-7 LLQDQKI
+7 
-14 APHSAP
+14 
-20 SRPHPSLHPLSERG
+20 
-34 RPARIGESGA
+34 
-44 PPPSLVFPLPPPSPL
+44 
-59 HPVNLIHPIHPTLN
+59 
-73 INVAPLPRL
+73 
-82 CQNGTT
+82 

-133 ILVLNAEGRVL
+133 ILVLNADGRVL

-160 TAGKALSKLVRNL
+160 TAGRLLSKLVRNL
-173 DGQEFVRAGRNGDWN
+173 DGQEFVRTGRAGDWT

-205 VYLAPLSA
+205 VYLAPLSE
-213 AGDASPSG
+213 ASS
-221 TAAGEA
+221 
-227 APPDGVVM
+227 DGVVM

-268 EIGNPLNTLSIH
+268 EIGNPLNALSIH
-280 MQLMDRKLRKLPPD
+280 MQLMDRKLRKLPDD
-294 EAAPLKHLVDVA
+294 EAAPLKQLVDVA
-306 RGEIDRLDHIL
+306 RGEIDRLDRIL
-317 SQFLKAIRPSLPQF
+317 SQFIKAVRPTLPQF

-342 TLDSLSA
+342 TLESLSA
-349 EMRDRGIRLEFDEP
+349 EIHDRNIRLEFDEP
-363 ENLPTAWVDAGQVRQ
+363 EDLPTAWVDAGQVRQ
-378 ALFNVMRNAIQAMGD
+378 AFFNVMHNAIQAMGD
-393 GGVLRITFAAADRLV
+393 GGVLRVSFASADRLV
-408 GIAVEDTGPGISANR
+408 GIAIEDTGPGISANR

-432 TSKPGGNGM
+432 TTKANGNGM

-455 TIMVDTQPGGT
+455 TIMVDTQPGGP
-466 RIQLN
+466 RVQLN

-476 QRVRLLSAP
+476 RGVRLLAAP
-485 AAPEAAP
+485 AVPEAEP

>member
-1 MPRLPI
+1 
-7 LLQDQKI
+7 
-14 APHSAP
+14 
-20 SRPHPSLHPLSERG
+20 
-34 RPARIGESGA
+34 
-44 PPPSLVFPLPPPSPL
+44 
-59 HPVNLIHPIHPTLN
+59 
-73 INVAPLPRL
+73 
-82 CQNGTT
+82 

-133 ILVLNAEGRVL
+133 ILVLNADGRVL

-160 TAGKALSKLVRNL
+160 TAGRLLSKLVRNL
-173 DGQEFVRAGRNGDWN
+173 DGQEFVRAGRAGDWT

-205 VYLAPLSA
+205 VYLAPLSE
-213 AGDASPSG
+213 AS
-221 TAAGEA
+221 A
-227 APPDGVVM
+227 DGVVM

-268 EIGNPLNTLSIH
+268 EIGNPLNALSIH

-294 EAAPLKHLVDVA
+294 EAAPLKQLVDVA
-306 RGEIDRLDHIL
+306 RGEIDRLDRIL
-317 SQFLKAIRPSLPQF
+317 SQFIKAVRPTLPQF

-342 TLDSLSA
+342 TLESLSA
-349 EMRDRGIRLEFDEP
+349 EIHDRNIRLEFDEP
-363 ENLPTAWVDAGQVRQ
+363 EDLPTAWVDAGQVRQ
-378 ALFNVMRNAIQAMGD
+378 AFFNVMHNAIQAMGD
-393 GGVLRITFAAADRLV
+393 GGVLRVSFASADRLV
-408 GIAVEDTGPGISANR
+408 GIAIEDTGPGISANR

-432 TSKPGGNGM
+432 TTKANGNGM

-476 QRVRLLSAP
+476 QRVRLLAP
-485 AAPEAAP
+485 PAVPEAEP

>member
-1 MPRLPI
+1 MFSANFTPI
-7 LLQDQKI
+7 L
-14 APHSAP
+14 PHERFP
-20 SRPHPSLHPLSERG
+20 PFRLH
-34 RPARIGESGA
+34 AR
-44 PPPSLVFPLPPPSPL
+44 
-59 HPVNLIHPIHPTLN
+59 
-73 INVAPLPRL
+73 VAPRRGL

-133 ILVLNAEGRVL
+133 ILVLNADGRVL

-160 TAGKALSKLVRNL
+160 TAGRLLSKLVRNL
-173 DGQEFVRAGRNGDWN
+173 DGQEFVRAGRAGDWT

-205 VYLAPLSA
+205 VYLAPLSE
-213 AGDASPSG
+213 AS
-221 TAAGEA
+221 A
-227 APPDGVVM
+227 DGVVM

-268 EIGNPLNTLSIH
+268 EIGNPLNALSIH

-294 EAAPLKHLVDVA
+294 EAAPLKQLVDVA
-306 RGEIDRLDHIL
+306 RGEIDRLDRIL
-317 SQFLKAIRPSLPQF
+317 SQFIKAVRPTLPQF

-342 TLDSLSA
+342 TLEALSA
-349 EMRDRGIRLEFDEP
+349 EIHDRNIRLEFEEP
-363 ENLPTAWVDAGQVRQ
+363 EDLPTAWVDAGQVRQ
-378 ALFNVMRNAIQAMGD
+378 AFFNVMHNAIQAMGD
-393 GGVLRITFAAADRLV
+393 GGVLRVSFASADRLV
-408 GIAVEDTGPGISANR
+408 GIAIEDTGPGISANR

-432 TSKPGGNGM
+432 TTKANGNGM

-476 QRVRLLSAP
+476 QRVRLLAPP
-485 AAPEAAP
+485 AAPGDAP

>member
-1 MPRLPI
+1 MNVFL
-7 LLQDQKI
+7 
-14 APHSAP
+14 HSTP
-20 SRPHPSLHPLSERG
+20 N
-34 RPARIGESGA
+34 AR
-44 PPPSLVFPLPPPSPL
+44 
-59 HPVNLIHPIHPTLN
+59 
-73 INVAPLPRL
+73 VALRRRL
-82 CQNGTT
+82 CQNDTI

-133 ILVLNAEGRVL
+133 ILVLNADGRVL

-160 TAGKALSKLVRNL
+160 TAGRLLSKLVRNL
-173 DGQEFVRAGRNGDWN
+173 DGQEFVRAGRAGDWT

-205 VYLAPLSA
+205 VYLAPLSE
-213 AGDASPSG
+213 ASS
-221 TAAGEA
+221 
-227 APPDGVVM
+227 DGVVM

-268 EIGNPLNTLSIH
+268 EIGNPLNALSIH
-280 MQLMDRKLRKLPPD
+280 MQLMDRKLRKLPDD
-294 EAAPLKHLVDVA
+294 EAAPLKQLVDVA
-306 RGEIDRLDHIL
+306 RGEIDRLDRIL
-317 SQFLKAIRPSLPQF
+317 SQFIKAVRPTLPQF

-342 TLDSLSA
+342 TLEALSA
-349 EMRDRGIRLEFDEP
+349 EIHDRNIRLEFDEP
-363 ENLPTAWVDAGQVRQ
+363 EDLPTAWVDAGQVRQ
-378 ALFNVMRNAIQAMGD
+378 AFFNVMHNAIQAMGD
-393 GGVLRITFAAADRLV
+393 GGVLRVSFASADRLV
-408 GIAVEDTGPGISANR
+408 GIAIEDTGPGISANR

-432 TSKPGGNGM
+432 TTKANGNGM

-466 RIQLN
+466 RVQLN

-476 QRVRLLSAP
+476 QRVRLLAAP
-485 AAPEAAP
+485 AAPEAEP